1 MTAPAPAAHTP
12 AVHAPAGHASAAST
26 PAARTSLDEAF
37 ERMASAGFEL
47 PNGFVNH
54 GAMACE
60 ALDALGF
67 EGELGEWAKRFARIA
82 GPAVTPLSGASL
94 DWRESLGDYNAIP
107 EWIGHFETVIADDGW
122 ARAVEVWV
130 PRLVPG
136 MATALFHGVI
146 RVSHAVRAIQAG
158 QVAPDVGGVDGAV
171 EVDDVQGAVLA
182 AAAEGARYYLAS
194 PNIYFLHGVT
204 GAMAIELLAPHFSGP
219 DQAAALAQLVAEH
232 SAMYAGARPV
242 AVADVRVAGVPRQT
256 LATAA
261 EASRDPHEVKLVEA
275 ALRAL
280 DLSGDPVFAA
290 ACETVTGLSAKGA
303 A

>member
-1 MTAPAPAAHTP
+1 
-12 AVHAPAGHASAAST
+12 
-26 PAARTSLDEAF
+26 
-37 ERMASAGFEL
+37 MASAGFEL

-146 RVSHAVRAIQAG
+146 RVSHAVRAIQAADTSARREELARALGYWAARYRPG